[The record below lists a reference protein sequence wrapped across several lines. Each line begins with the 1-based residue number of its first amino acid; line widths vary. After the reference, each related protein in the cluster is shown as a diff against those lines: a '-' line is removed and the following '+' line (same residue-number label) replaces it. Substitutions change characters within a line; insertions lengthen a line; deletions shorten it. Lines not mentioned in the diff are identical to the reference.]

1 MPFGNT
7 LQKTYL
13 RHTLI
18 IVAAGEIFNK
28 SYTNGHFVV
37 MNVLLS
43 GSIKNFVATPSGKVY
58 NQNDNCCPGGI
69 QMNNENSCYKIA
81 VVDDDELFAAK
92 IVSHIRE
99 YWNTKKLAVKIYP
112 AGTDLADCLKRGLR
126 YDIYFLDIEMP
137 EINGLKLAES
147 IMKLSAQA
155 CIVFITSYERYALQ
169 SIKIG
174 AFYYILK
181 EESDREL
188 KTVLDKISREESGR
202 RRTRCFLAGKGSAYE
217 KICLDDIYYIER
229 NGKNAVFYCSDAR
242 YYRKKAAENSLL
254 RTSRN
259 RLRLYQQRP
268 DYKSHAHRKISKR

>member
-1 MPFGNT
+1 
-7 LQKTYL
+7 
-13 RHTLI
+13 
-18 IVAAGEIFNK
+18 
-28 SYTNGHFVV
+28 
-37 MNVLLS
+37 
-43 GSIKNFVATPSGKVY
+43 
-58 NQNDNCCPGGI
+58 
-69 QMNNENSCYKIA
+69 MNNENSCYKIA

-137 EINGLKLAES
+137 EINGLKLAEP

-188 KTVLDKISREESGR
+188 KTVLDKINREESGR

-259 RLRLYQQRP
+259 GLRLYQQRP
-268 DYKSHAHRKISKR
+268 DCKSHAHRKISKR